1 MKILLNIF
9 KRKQKSDSSTS
20 KEAGDVEP
28 KEEIREPITS
38 FLKALE
44 RTPKRFRLERI
55 IGPPPEHFP
64 KVGWD
69 HQLLRET
76 GCFALLDKKTG
87 VIYQAFVQEEGRVDR
102 IYEGF
107 DFDLNG
113 SEGVALYQAL
123 SVFRKPAID
132 RLLSIA
138 NAKGRLRQQMWLD
151 WEAYERKRIGKQFS
165 EG

>member
-1 MKILLNIF
+1 MKSLLNIF
-9 KRKQKSDSSTS
+9 KRKQKSDTI
-20 KEAGDVEP
+20 P

-44 RTPKRFRLERI
+44 QTPKRFRLDVAI
-55 IGPPPEHFP
+55 DPPPKHFP
-64 KVGWD
+64 RVGWD
-69 HQLLRET
+69 HQLLRGA

-87 VIYQAFVQEEGRVDR
+87 VVYQAFVQEAGRVDR

-123 SVFRKPAID
+123 SVFRKPSID
-132 RLLSIA
+132 RFLSIE

>member
-1 MKILLNIF
+1 MKSLLNIF
-9 KRKQKSDSSTS
+9 KRKQKSDTI
-20 KEAGDVEP
+20 P

-55 IGPPPEHFP
+55 IGPPPDFP
-64 KVGWD
+64 EVRRK
-69 HQLLRET
+69 QPLNER
-76 GCFALLDKKTG
+76 CFALLDKKTG

-132 RLLSIA
+132 RFLSIE

-165 EG
+165 ED